1 MKYAWQNT
9 LLQKMFIWFIVLE
22 IDGHGTGI
30 GYGHSPKVVH
40 IMEEF
45 RVGMHDRK
53 LELRWGSGSTSP
65 QCCFL
70 KASLLPNITLIGTTY
85 NMYTFGDIHE
95 PCLILASDS
104 LVFVATHE
112 LWGGRACQS
121 ISPYIFHCIME
132 HLVYSEGYST
142 SGRINE

>member
-1 MKYAWQNT
+1 
-9 LLQKMFIWFIVLE
+9 MFIWFIVLE

-30 GYGHSPKVVH
+30 GYGHIPKVVH

-70 KASLLPNITLIGTTY
+70 KASLLPSITLTGT
-85 NMYTFGDIHE
+85 
-95 PCLILASDS
+95 S
-104 LVFVATHE
+104 LQYVH
-112 LWGGRACQS
+112 LWEIYMS
-121 ISPYIFHCIME
+121 H
-132 HLVYSEGYST
+132 V
-142 SGRINE
+142 